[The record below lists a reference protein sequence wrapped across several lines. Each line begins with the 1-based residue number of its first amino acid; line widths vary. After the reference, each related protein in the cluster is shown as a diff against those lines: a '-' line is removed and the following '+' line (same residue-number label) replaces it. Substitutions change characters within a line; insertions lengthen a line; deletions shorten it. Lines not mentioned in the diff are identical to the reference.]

1 LWGHWE
7 RLCLPDV
14 SSPGDWVREGG
25 SLRITSM
32 GRRMEYRDDHMAKSC
47 ISIGM
52 GFALIFIGCLA
63 TVAQTGT
70 TGRPQG
76 EGPSLEKRYFRYGAK
91 KYGLRILEAVIT
103 LEEAQAKAGEKV
115 YVVQAQVDTT
125 GVTNWFFRMHNRFH
139 SWVDAGH
146 FGSLRYVKEINQDG
160 IFSGEKCYRSVL
172 TFHREENRV
181 VMDGEK
187 ELSVPPGTQDPLS
200 FFVRYYL
207 GEEIKPD
214 EEIRM
219 TIYDGIKLRK
229 VSFAAKGECI
239 ETEWGGPVDVICLK
253 SKVPFSSLGGRE
265 GIIRIWFTRDRRK
278 VPVRIG
284 LDLPIGTVQFD
295 LESFQEG

>member
-1 LWGHWE
+1 
-7 RLCLPDV
+7 
-14 SSPGDWVREGG
+14 
-25 SLRITSM
+25 
-32 GRRMEYRDDHMAKSC
+32 MEYRDDHITKSC
-47 ISIGM
+47 ICIAM
-52 GFALIFIGCLA
+52 GFALIFIGCL
-63 TVAQTGT
+63 TRLAQTGT
-70 TGRPQG
+70 TGHPQG
-76 EGPSLEKRYFRYGAK
+76 EGSSLEKRCFRYSAK
-91 KYGLRILEAVIT
+91 KCGLRILEAVIT
-103 LEEAQAKAGEKV
+103 LEEAESKAGEKV
-115 YVVQAQVDTT
+115 YLVQAQVDTT
-125 GVTNWFFRMHNRFH
+125 GVTNWFFRMHNRFY

-160 IFSGEKCYRSVL
+160 IFSGEKRYRSVL

-187 ELSVPPGTQDPLS
+187 ELAVPPGTQDPLS

-229 VSFAAKGECI
+229 VRFAAKGECI
-239 ETEWGGPVDVICLK
+239 ETDWGGPVDVICLK

-284 LDLPIGTVQFD
+284 LDLPIGTVQFE
-295 LESFQEG
+295 LESFEEG

>member
-1 LWGHWE
+1 
-7 RLCLPDV
+7 
-14 SSPGDWVREGG
+14 
-25 SLRITSM
+25 M
-32 GRRMEYRDDHMAKSC
+32 GRRVEYRDDHVAKSC
-47 ISIGM
+47 IYIAM
-52 GFALIFIGCLA
+52 GFALIFIGCL
-63 TVAQTGT
+63 TRLAQTGT
-70 TGRPQG
+70 TRHPQG
-76 EGPSLEKRYFRYGAK
+76 ARSSLEKRCFSYSAK

-103 LEEAQAKAGEKV
+103 LEEAESKAGEKV

-125 GVTNWFFRMHNRFH
+125 GVTSWFFRMHNRFY

-160 IFSGEKCYRSVL
+160 IFSGEKRYKSML
-172 TFHREENRV
+172 TFHGEENRIV
-181 VMDGEK
+181 VDGEK
-187 ELSVPPGTQDPLS
+187 ELAVPPGTQDPLS

-229 VSFAAKGECI
+229 VCFAAKGEYI
-239 ETEWGGPVDVICLK
+239 ETDWCGPVDVICLK

-284 LDLPIGTVQFD
+284 LDLPIGTVQFE
-295 LESFQEG
+295 LESFEEG